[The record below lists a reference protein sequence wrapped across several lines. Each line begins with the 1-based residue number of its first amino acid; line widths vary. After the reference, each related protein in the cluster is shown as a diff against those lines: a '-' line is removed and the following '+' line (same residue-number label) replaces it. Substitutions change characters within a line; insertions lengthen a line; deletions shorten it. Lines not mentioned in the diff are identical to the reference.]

1 MQENPLRSYRCCGI
15 APAIRDTQPR
25 RTVMKTRTILL
36 ILIVTAC
43 CLLVVQPIQA
53 QSSEDQT
60 TIYQTSF
67 ASDPGWKT
75 NNPSTNYWDPSIGMY
90 HFTLEPGTGGYAY
103 IPVEFDSGSFMLDY
117 DVLLMRI
124 DEGATFRMGLSGA
137 EMDFNKG
144 PNVISIFTNAKYG
157 QIMWL
162 HLVSPGNKLVE
173 VNSQSAAVEMGVDAY
188 KGPTAKY
195 EVNKTYHVTVNYN
208 DNTKILS
215 MKVRGLQSGTDIWGY
230 FIQGGENMRGL
241 NRIYLGSK
249 GDYGPMNIYAQGYI
263 DNVRLTVPSAGSAV
277 TETPRETIPVTTAP
291 VPVTP
296 TKKPTQM
303 ITVPTPYPTGTP
315 QSPLSGILPV
325 LALGIC
331 GALCYLSAIKKH

>member
-1 MQENPLRSYRCCGI
+1 MNARI
-15 APAIRDTQPR
+15 
-25 RTVMKTRTILL
+25 ILL
-36 ILIVTAC
+36 TLIVAAC

-53 QSSEDQT
+53 QSNEDQT
-60 TIYQTSF
+60 MIYQNSF
-67 ASDPGWKT
+67 ASDPLWKT
-75 NNPSTNYWDPSIGMY
+75 NNPSTNYWAPDFGRYDFSIEPS
-90 HFTLEPGTGGYAY
+90 TGSYVY
-103 IPVEFDSGSFMLDY
+103 IPVVFDSGSFTLDY
-117 DVLLMRI
+117 DFLLTRI
-124 DEGATFRMGLSGA
+124 DEGATFRMGLSGT

-144 PNVISIFTNAKYG
+144 PNVVSMFTNAKYG
-157 QIMWL
+157 RIMWL

-173 VNSQSAAVEMGVDAY
+173 VNSQSAAVEMGPDAY

-195 EVNKTYHVTVNYN
+195 DLNKTYHVTVNYN

-215 MKVRGLQSGTDIWGY
+215 MKVKELQSGTDIWGY
-230 FIQGGENMRGL
+230 FIQGGETMRGL
-241 NRIYLGSK
+241 NRIYVGSK

-277 TETPRETIPVTTAP
+277 SETPRETIPVTTAP

-296 TKKPTQM
+296 TKKPSQM

-315 QSPLSGILPV
+315 QSPLSGVLPV

>member
-1 MQENPLRSYRCCGI
+1 MN
-15 APAIRDTQPR
+15 
-25 RTVMKTRTILL
+25 TRTILL
-36 ILIVTAC
+36 TLIVAAC

-67 ASDPGWKT
+67 ASDPRWIT
-75 NNPSTNYWDPSIGMY
+75 NNPSTNYWDPSMGMY
-90 HFTLEPGTGGYAY
+90 HFSIEPSTGSYVY
-103 IPVEFDSGSFMLDY
+103 IPVVSDSGSFTLDY
-117 DVLLMRI
+117 DVLLNRI
-124 DEGATFRMGLSGA
+124 DEGATFRMGLSGT
-137 EMDFNKG
+137 EMDPTKG
-144 PNVISIFTNAKYG
+144 PNVISLFTNAKYG
-157 QIMWL
+157 RIMWL

-173 VNSQSAAVEMGVDAY
+173 VNSQSAAVEMGPDAY

-195 EVNKTYHVTVNYN
+195 DLNKTYHVTVNYN

-215 MKVRGLQSGTDIWGY
+215 MKVKELQSGTDIWGY

-249 GDYGPMNIYAQGYI
+249 GDYGPMNIYAQGYL

-277 TETPRETIPVTTAP
+277 YETPRDTIPVTTEP

-296 TKKPTQM
+296 TKKPTQKM
-303 ITVPTPYPTGTP
+303 TVPTPYPIDTP
-315 QSPLSGILPV
+315 KSPSSGILPV
-325 LALGIC
+325 VALGIC
-331 GALCYLSAIKKH
+331 GALCYFSAMKKN